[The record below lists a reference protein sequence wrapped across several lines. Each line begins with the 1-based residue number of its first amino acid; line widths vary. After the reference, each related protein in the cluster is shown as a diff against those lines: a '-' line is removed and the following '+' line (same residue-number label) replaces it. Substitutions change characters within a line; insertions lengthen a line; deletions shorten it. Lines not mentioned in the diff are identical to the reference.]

1 MFGMSKKELLLYG
14 VVGVALG
21 LVLWAVDSFVGSA
34 SRPHFQHADLTIT
47 RANGTKVSFATEVAN
62 SVDEQSYGL
71 MFVNAL
77 DEDKGMIFPYNPP
90 RDVAFWMKNTLI
102 PLDMLFVRPDGTIG
116 LIAAEARPL
125 DVTPISSQGAVAAV
139 IEIKGGEAKKDGLA
153 VGDKVDSSAI
163 HSAP

>member
-77 DEDKGMIFPYNPP
+77 DEDEECFKARYVSQKNRLCRLPLGRLFWP
-90 RDVAFWMKNTLI
+90 RHL
-102 PLDMLFVRPDGTIG
+102 
-116 LIAAEARPL
+116 
-125 DVTPISSQGAVAAV
+125 
-139 IEIKGGEAKKDGLA
+139 
-153 VGDKVDSSAI
+153 
-163 HSAP
+163 